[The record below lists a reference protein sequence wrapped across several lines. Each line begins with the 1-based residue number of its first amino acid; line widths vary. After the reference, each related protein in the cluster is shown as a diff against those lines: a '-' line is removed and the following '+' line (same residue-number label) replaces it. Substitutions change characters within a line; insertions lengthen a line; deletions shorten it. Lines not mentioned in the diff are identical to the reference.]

1 MSWHMS
7 LWALFRERADLLP
20 VQFVRFCMVG
30 VLNTLTTFFTYIAL
44 TRTQEFFLIHYVGA
58 EALAYFAGTIV
69 SFTLNRNWTFRQT
82 GSVSIFEV
90 VRFYSALLSGLAV
103 NVSIFYVL
111 VVWLRF
117 YDIVAVGISLLVTIA
132 WNFLFM
138 KFWVFTAQ
146 STQ

>member
-1 MSWHMS
+1 MSRFFY
-7 LWALFRERADLLP
+7 LWSLFRERADLLP

>member
-1 MSWHMS
+1 MSRFFY
-7 LWALFRERADLLP
+7 LWSLFRERADLLP

-82 GSVSIFEV
+82 GSVTIFEV
-90 VRFYSALLSGLAV
+90 MRFYSALLSGLAV

>member
-1 MSWHMS
+1 MNFLLS
-7 LWALFRERADLLP
+7 LWTLFRERADLVP

-44 TRTQEFFLIHYVGA
+44 TRTQEFFYVHYVGA

-69 SFTLNRNWTFRQT
+69 SFTLNRRWTFRQDA
-82 GSVSIFEV
+82 SVSVFEI

-103 NVSIFYVL
+103 NVMIFYLL
-111 VVWLRF
+111 VEWGGL
-117 YDIVAVGISLLVTIA
+117 YDIVAVGVSLLFTIA

-138 KFWVFTAQ
+138 KFWVFKAQ
-146 STQ
+146 STR